1 MADDVATPSNP
12 PVTPV
17 EREELQE
24 ALLDVIVS

>member
-12 PVTPV
+12 PVTPE